1 MEKRFAVLG
10 IALAA
15 GLALAAAE
23 TLSFNATAQQEQ
35 PGSDGSPAYL
45 YKLNQKYN
53 DYEDG
58 VLTVRAGVGGPVAP
72 LTWFF
77 PRDANIKVGE
87 TVTWYNPTGVAE
99 PHTVTFTFGG
109 EVPAIDAPFIVD
121 SGTKFAPAVPGSNAE
136 PMAFPG
142 GNGTSVVVAAN
153 ARSWSPTV
161 IGADGQ
167 VTYLPPNGNYTI
179 IGTEQ
184 YVNSGFLWPQGQVPP
199 GLPPT
204 ETFSVTFASEGTYDY
219 ICVIH
224 PWMTG
229 QVSVT
234 E

>member
-1 MEKRFAVLG
+1 MEKRFAILG

-15 GLALAAAE
+15 GLALAVVGF
-23 TLSFNATAQQEQ
+23 SFNAAAQQDQ
-35 PGSDGSPAYL
+35 AADGSPAYL
-45 YKLNQKYN
+45 YKLNQRYN

-58 VLTVRAGVGGPVAP
+58 VLKVRAGVGGAVAP

-77 PRDANIKVGE
+77 PRDADIKVGE
-87 TVTWYNPTGVAE
+87 TVEWYNPTTVAE

-109 EVPAIDAPFIVD
+109 QLPAIDAPFVV
-121 SGTKFAPAVPGSNAE
+121 SNATEFAAAEPGANAE
-136 PMAFPG
+136 PMTIPG
-142 GNGTSVVVAAN
+142 EGGMNVVVAAN

-161 IGADGQ
+161 IGEDGE

-179 IGTEQ
+179 TGTEQ

-204 ETFSVTFASEGTYDY
+204 ESFSVTFASAGTYDY
-219 ICVIH
+219 ICILH

-229 QVSVT
+229 QVNVT